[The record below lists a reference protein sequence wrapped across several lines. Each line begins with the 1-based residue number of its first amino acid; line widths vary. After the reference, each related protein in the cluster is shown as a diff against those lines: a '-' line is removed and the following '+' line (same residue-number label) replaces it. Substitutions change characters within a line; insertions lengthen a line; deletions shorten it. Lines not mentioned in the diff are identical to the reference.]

1 MFVKLENKV
10 QILFT
15 NQSSWILSLML
26 VSVLCTKKGHSKLV
40 VDLCLNL
47 LFGLQII
54 GGMASDYLWVVSHF
68 GKITLAKLEIVD
80 S

>member
-1 MFVKLENKV
+1 MDIVIDV
-10 QILFT
+10 APR
-15 NQSSWILSLML
+15 
-26 VSVLCTKKGHSKLV
+26 KGHSAIACKLV

-68 GKITLAKLEIVD
+68 GEITFAKLEIVD